1 MDLYSFA
8 IPLGIFSY
16 STMLL
21 AVLTGLL
28 IIKVK
33 VELHKLIALIGII
46 GATIHAALVIY
57 FNYF

>member
-1 MDLYSFA
+1 MDLYNFV

-16 STMLL
+16 GAILFS
-21 AVLTGLL
+21 VLTGLRV
-28 IIKVK
+28 IKVK
-33 VELHKLIALIGII
+33 VKFHKLIALVGII